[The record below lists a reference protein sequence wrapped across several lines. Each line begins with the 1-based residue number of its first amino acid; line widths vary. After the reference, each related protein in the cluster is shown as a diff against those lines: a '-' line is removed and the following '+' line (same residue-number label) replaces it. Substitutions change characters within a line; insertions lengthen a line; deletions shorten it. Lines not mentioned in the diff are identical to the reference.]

1 MKRSTRYR
9 IAKLNRAST
18 EFRFVLLGLWRSVWY
33 RVMYPQAWAAATA
46 IIERDKAASSF
57 LA

>member
-18 EFRFVLLGLWRSVWY
+18 EFRYFLRRCVLSVWL
-33 RVMYPQAWAAATA
+33 RVMYPQQWKAAVEM
-46 IIERDKAASSF
+46 IERDRAASRF
-57 LA
+57 YA